1 MTSFKTTLVLAT
13 ALVSASFASA
23 QYVGPSETKAPDVSV
38 REILKAPVDDQK
50 VVLQGYIL
58 RKISREKYIFSDG
71 TAEIG
76 VEIDTD
82 DFPKQPINEKTRVE
96 IRGEVDKHLF
106 KPTDI
111 DVDQIIVLPANQAG

>member
-1 MTSFKTTLVLAT
+1 MPSFKTTLLLAT

-23 QYVGPSETKAPDVSV
+23 QYVGPSETKAPAASV
-38 REILKAPVDDQK
+38 REILKVSVDDQK

-58 RKISREKYIFSDG
+58 RKIGREKYIFSDG

-76 VEIDTD
+76 VEIDHD